1 MTTPSTIK
9 KRYIHEYSHI
19 EPLPDAPREHDMVQ
33 RRTLSSVDGML
44 LAYFAGKGRDDV
56 LITGEIYLLRSAGD
70 SVEVFPDCIFAVV
83 DNDPE
88 EIIWR
93 NGYVIDEVG
102 KPPDFVLEV
111 GSRSTGELDYTVK
124 RERYA
129 AFGVGEYWRFDP
141 SGGEYHD
148 APLAGDVLA
157 GGEYERLEI
166 VVEPDGRHWGY
177 SAALGLELWWEEKK
191 LRFRDPVSGEFL
203 PTPEEL
209 QAIADS
215 EREIAASERMA
226 RMAIEDRIDSERMA
240 RFAAQARADAEEAA
254 RLAAEERIAAM
265 EAELR
270 RLRSE

>member
-1 MTTPSTIK
+1 MTTPSTLK

-19 EPLPDAPREHDMVQ
+19 EPLPDAPREYDMVQ

-44 LAYFAGKGRDDV
+44 LAYFAGKGRKDV

-70 SVEVFPDCIFAVV
+70 PVEVFPDCIFAEV

-102 KPPDFVLEV
+102 KSPDFVLEV

-148 APLAGDVLA
+148 APLAGDALVD
-157 GGEYERLEI
+157 GGYERLEI
-166 VVEPDGRHWGY
+166 VAEPDGRHWGY

-226 RMAIEDRIDSERMA
+226 R
-240 RFAAQARADAEEAA
+240 FAAQARADAEEAA
-254 RLAAEERIAAM
+254 RIEAEERIAVM